1 MKATKISFG
10 LFTGGFLIFS
20 LYKFFSQKRI
30 SKEQISKIVKKISNL
45 SIHFMFQRYDSQ
57 NKITNQKKEN
67 SSQEISISTDN
78 NKKNNNNIINL
89 NELNEEEIDNKFED
103 NFDNEVL
110 YVLLQI
116 ENEKIKSLEISNE
129 EFQEY
134 ILEYKDEDADIT
146 KNFNLIQKVLKSF
159 KQRKL
164 PVINFGF
171 IIPEK
176 YLQIISNIFYFNL
189 RKSIIIYY
197 NKLTTMAN
205 QNQNNLNNLSFKEKN
220 EIFNNIYSSNLKIT
234 RNIISSF
241 FGIDKDNNLEINAK
255 LALRIFPYYYD
266 KNHNLR
272 KSYHQINDNVNKI
285 INIILK
291 NDEKIDALI
300 NENNKYYIKEPNDI
314 IINFEEIIFE
324 INSNLKDNKINND
337 EEIPYED
344 QCD

>member
-1 MKATKISFG
+1 
-10 LFTGGFLIFS
+10 
-20 LYKFFSQKRI
+20 
-30 SKEQISKIVKKISNL
+30 
-45 SIHFMFQRYDSQ
+45 MFQRYDSQ
-57 NKITNQKKEN
+57 NKIINQKKED
-67 SSQEISISTDN
+67 SSQQISISTDN
-78 NKKNNNNIINL
+78 KKKNNNNKINL
-89 NELNEEEIDNKFED
+89 SELNEEEINNNFEE

-110 YVLLQI
+110 FVLLQI
-116 ENEKIKSLEISNE
+116 ENEKIKSLEITNE

-189 RKSIIIYY
+189 KNSIQIYY
-197 NKLTTMAN
+197 NKLISFSN
-205 QNQNNLNNLSFKEKN
+205 QNNLSFKEKN
-220 EIFNNIYSSNLKIT
+220 QIFNNIYSSNLKNT

-241 FGIDKDNNLEINAK
+241 FGIDKDNNLEINIK
-255 LALRIFPYYYD
+255 LALRIFPFYYD
-266 KNHNLR
+266 KNHKLR
-272 KSYHQINDNVNKI
+272 KTYNQINDNVNKL

-300 NENNKYYIKEPNDI
+300 NENNKYYIKEPSNVV
-314 IINFEEIIFE
+314 INFEEIIIE
-324 INSNLKDNKINND
+324 VNSNLKDNKINNV

-344 QCD
+344 QYD

>member
-1 MKATKISFG
+1 MMKATKISFG
-10 LFTGGFLIFS
+10 LFTGGFLVFS

-30 SKEQISKIVKKISNL
+30 PKEQISKIIRKISNL

-57 NKITNQKKEN
+57 NKILNQKKEQNANISQRLPIIPEN
-67 SSQEISISTDN
+67 SNN
-78 NKKNNNNIINL
+78 NKINL
-89 NELNEEEIDNKFED
+89 NELNEEEINNKFEE

-110 YVLLQI
+110 FVLLQI

-134 ILEYKDEDADIT
+134 ILEYKDEDPEIT

-164 PVINFGF
+164 PLINFGF

-189 RKSIIIYY
+189 KKAILIYY
-197 NKLTTMAN
+197 NKINELSN
-205 QNQNNLNNLSFKEKN
+205 QNNLSFKEKN
-220 EIFNNIYSSNLKIT
+220 EIFNNVYSSNLKIT
-234 RNIISSF
+234 RNFITSF
-241 FGIDKDNNLEINAK
+241 FGIDKDNNLEIDIK
-255 LALRIFPYYYD
+255 LALRIFPFYYD
-266 KNHNLR
+266 KTHSLR
-272 KSYHQINDNVNKI
+272 KEYHQINDNVNKL

-291 NDEKIDALI
+291 SEEKIDAFI
-300 NENNKYYIKEPNDI
+300 NEKNKYYIKEPKDI
-314 IINFEEIIFE
+314 VINFEEIIIE
-324 INSNLKDNKINND
+324 ANSNLKNNIINNY